1 MGQFK
6 LFVGCF
12 YCDVADGSTTPVN
25 KKNIKIAVFDIKILF
40 KYKEMVDTKNI
51 STKRNERI
59 LQFYI
64 VFLNMSN

>member
-1 MGQFK
+1 M
-6 LFVGCF
+6 F
-12 YCDVADGSTTPVN
+12 YCDVAAGSTTPVN